1 MTRSLNLRT
10 DNEMIEQV
18 NSQRLLGIII
28 EYRDP
33 PIVLL
38 TRETTI

>member
-1 MTRSLNLRT
+1 MTFNFSTADYTDKKKTLSSQLN
-10 DNEMIEQV
+10 NKQ
-18 NSQRLLGIII
+18 S
-28 EYRDP
+28 YRDP